1 MDVDFERA
9 VIESRIEDYRH
20 DIAFAKLC
28 RRNRLVLALVIGEKP
43 EQVDA
48 AGTFH
53 GAPYEI
59 ILARQHGRLSKTT
72 VGPHGE
78 DQQASALFL
87 YTDDLAAHCKQLP
100 GGGRILPVSR
110 GLRLEESERQQQA
123 ELYCEG
129 PHSGLLPLTGDDSI
143 EM

>member
-9 VIESRIEDYRH
+9 VIESRIEDYRYH
-20 DIAFAKLC
+20 IAFAQLR
-28 RRNRLVLALVIGEKP
+28 RRNRLVLALVIGKQPEKI
-43 EQVDA
+43 DA
-48 AGTFH
+48 ARTSH

-59 ILARQHGRLSKTT
+59 ILARKYGRFSKTL
-72 VGPHGE
+72 VGPHGK
-78 DQQASALFL
+78 DQHASALFL
-87 YTDDLAAHCKQLP
+87 YTDDLAAHGKQLP

-129 PHSGLLPLTGDDSI
+129 SHSGLLPLTGDD
-143 EM
+143 